1 MQGLS
6 EATAIRLFNSVV
18 ATDQLTAPIT
28 SLNAVS
34 LTPVNAVDERKSVTA
49 VHSTNEFG
57 NTCRICRCNR
67 SDIQLTPCPC
77 QCRGSV
83 GFVHLPCLK
92 RWILHRRGTHCEIC
106 NAPFDIPEEKLNLRR
121 MLRALFC
128 ARCGGSIMKHLLFSL
143 SLLPLA
149 HVVLQ
154 QVLICMDN
162 INTSPNEHLTV
173 QEVVVA
179 SCALLTSSA
188 LFFHFFEFI
197 TTRFLLIR
205 NILNQWWMF
214 GNQENFTVIE
224 VDSEYFDVF

>member
-18 ATDQLTAPIT
+18 ATGQLTGPPT
-28 SLNAVS
+28 TLNAAP
-34 LTPVNAVDERKSVTA
+34 LTPVNAVNDCKSVTTIQ
-49 VHSTNEFG
+49 SSNEFG
-57 NTCRICRCNR
+57 NSCRICRCNR
-67 SDIQLTPCPC
+67 SDVQLSRCPC

-83 GFVHLPCLK
+83 GFVHIPCLK
-92 RWILHRRGTHCEIC
+92 RWILHRRDTHCEIC
-106 NAPFDIPEEKLNLRR
+106 NTPLDIPDEKLNLRR
-121 MLRALFC
+121 MFGALFST
-128 ARCGGSIMKHLLFSL
+128 RCGGAIMKHLLLSI

-154 QVLICMDN
+154 QVLICMDK
-162 INTSPNEHLTV
+162 INASPNEQLTV

-179 SCALLTSSA
+179 SCALLTSST

-197 TTRFLLIR
+197 TTRFLFVR
-205 NILNQWWMF
+205 NILHQWWMF

>member
-18 ATDQLTAPIT
+18 TTEQIAGPTTALNANSIT
-28 SLNAVS
+28 SI
-34 LTPVNAVDERKSVTA
+34 NAVDECKSITTIQ
-49 VHSTNEFG
+49 STNEFG
-57 NTCRICRCNR
+57 NACRICRCNR
-67 SDIQLTPCPC
+67 SDMQLSRCPC

-83 GFVHLPCLK
+83 GFVHMPCLK
-92 RWILHRRGTHCEIC
+92 RWILHRRDTRCEIC
-106 NAPFDIPEEKLNLRR
+106 NTPFDVPEEKLNVRR
-121 MLRALFC
+121 MLNALFC
-128 ARCGGSIMKHLLFSL
+128 ARCGGAIMKHLLFSV

-162 INTSPNEHLTV
+162 INASPNEHLTV
-173 QEVVVA
+173 QEVMVA

-197 TTRFLLIR
+197 TTRFLIIR
-205 NILNQWWMF
+205 NILHQWWMF
-214 GNQENFTVIE
+214 GNQENFTIIE